1 MLLYSGQNA
10 ILKYWGDQIVSTIV
24 SQTSHGKKRLARGIL
39 PAVPR
44 ITKFAPLCCRYDD
57 LKSIEV
63 TYYLLD
69 ILVSN
74 LKIKELP
81 RI

>member
-1 MLLYSGQNA
+1 MA
-10 ILKYWGDQIVSTIV
+10 
-24 SQTSHGKKRLARGIL
+24 KKRLARDIL

-44 ITKFAPLCCRYDD
+44 ITKSAPLCCRYDD

-74 LKIKELP
+74 LKVDELP